1 MRLSANPG
9 KGVQEVFGQA
19 VNSEGVEGKG
29 IWGQRANWVHYWGKV
44 EGKDAGVAILSHPSN
59 LRNPSWWHARDYGL
73 IAVNPFGPKRSKAD
87 GKLVLPAGKT
97 LTLRYRFLFHGLSK
111 EEADI
116 DRRYSAYSERKLV
129 PRTTVL
135 PIPTGVL
142 KSSVLD
148 EAVKNAKKLGGAVE
162 SVARYIDGK
171 ESKPVKVMHHGLI
184 EGKLIYVDRGFLFS
198 RIPDSLR
205 GADVVMTYN
214 NDKKLDRSNAR
225 YDVTLKHDSTL
236 LALVDT
242 RIEKEVGWLKKGPLK
257 FDKTSDL
264 VQTDADY
271 AFRVYKVDLAPG
283 TYSLGPQTGGSFY
296 SIAVLKK

>member
-1 MRLSANPG
+1 MHASHGDLTFSEYKDGFVGLRTHPHLRPKPNPG

-19 VNSEGVEGKG
+19 VNSEGVEEKG
-29 IWGQRANWVHYWGKV
+29 IWGQLANWVHYWGKV

-59 LRNPSWWHARDYGL
+59 LRQSLLVACPRLRVDRSQPVWS
-73 IAVNPFGPKRSKAD
+73 KRSK
-87 GKLVLPAGKT
+87 GISKLVLPAGQT

-116 DRRYSAYSERKLV
+116 DRRYSAYSEKKLV

-135 PIPTGVL
+135 PIPAGVL

-148 EAVKNAKKLGGAVE
+148 EAVKKAKKLGGAVE

-171 ESKPVKVMHHGLI
+171 ESKPVKVMPHGLV

-205 GADVVMTYN
+205 GAGGCHD
-214 NDKKLDRSNAR
+214 LQQRQEAGPFERPLRDRQAPF
-225 YDVTLKHDSTL
+225 H
-236 LALVDT
+236 LAC
-242 RIEKEVGWLKKGPLK
+242 
-257 FDKTSDL
+257 
-264 VQTDADY
+264 
-271 AFRVYKVDLAPG
+271 
-283 TYSLGPQTGGSFY
+283 LG
-296 SIAVLKK
+296 